1 MNNQN
6 RMLGL
11 HILAYMPNPMRKY
24 ISLKEIIIWLLE
36 QQRGQK
42 TRGGWGG
49 GGGGG
54 GFLAPYVINSGIDI

>member
-42 TRGGWGG
+42 TRGG
-49 GGGGG
+49 
-54 GFLAPYVINSGIDI
+54 GFWAPYVINSGIDI